1 MKTSVLHAMFLGLLI
16 LLLSPPAGDASSG
29 SQLSRTS
36 PQTATENHNVMLRV
50 VRVTPEWMPYASTGG
65 WTEAVSVKE
74 SDVLKFYEAAIWE
87 ETSSVHLYAFSNSYD
102 AGYGNQPGVTVTDE
116 QKIAHREQFLIRKYT
131 DMPAAWTEERSV
143 FLKSAFVD
151 MASYL
156 VNQHPD
162 SDHHLM
168 YSGHGGPGGK
178 LFAAQLY
185 ENHANEFLKSWT
197 QTLGRPLGVIDMGGP
212 CTKGS
217 FSDLDNFAEYA
228 TYYVASDLP
237 NGGYTMDHW
246 NYEKYQETDPETQ
259 YHNLV
264 STNESL
270 EDALKG
276 RIDLR
281 RKRYEYSR
289 NNMITNEV
297 AQANYLYSCAA
308 FRTFSP
314 DFKTFLGSAHTSYS
328 IHDDLYQY
336 MIDNGAPSTLIA
348 QFTSV
353 IVHKADNKDFFAW
366 SEVRNG
372 ISMPRPEVT
381 PPVSTVTP
389 LSERTPQ
396 VRDAIVTEARL
407 ASFYSLALDS
417 WNITSL
423 KAGDFDGLTSLTT
436 LSLSNNQLGTLPAG
450 IFNGLTSLTS
460 LDLSSN
466 QLSAL
471 PADIF
476 DGLTSLATLN
486 LWSNP
491 LNTLPEGLFEGLT
504 SLTTLNLGYNHLN
517 NLPAG
522 IFVGLAE
529 PQSLHLYGNA
539 TDPLPLPVSIE
550 KIADGQFK
558 AVAPTG
564 APFNIVLPLIV
575 TNGTIGGGAAGSVTI
590 STGTAE
596 SPPFTVARTPGTTAA
611 VTVNIGT
618 LPGLPT
624 EVNRFNIPL
633 HQGYTLVKSGDL
645 PLAIIAAAAAATDF
659 NGDGRTDFV
668 DFFLFADAYGG
679 TDARFD
685 LDGSG
690 TVDFVDF
697 FKFVDAF
704 DQPGQAKLLALAQ
717 EMFGLPTGLELQQ
730 NAPNP
735 FNSETVIS
743 YSLSKPAFSRIEVF
757 ALNGQRVSVLAQGP
771 QQAGRHRLHW
781 DGRDDDGRPL
791 GSGVYLYRLVT
802 GESVLTR
809 KLTLLR

>member
-1 MKTSVLHAMFLGLLI
+1 MNASAFRICILAVLAV
-16 LLLSPPAGDASSG
+16 LLSPPAGHVALSG
-29 SQLSRTS
+29 SQLSRMS
-36 PQTATENHNVMLRV
+36 QQTAPENHNVMLRV

-65 WTEAVSVKE
+65 WTQAVSVKE

-102 AGYGNQPGVTVTDE
+102 AGYGNQAGVTVTDE

-131 DMPAAWTEERSV
+131 DMPAARTEERSV

-162 SDHHLM
+162 SEHHLM

-217 FSDLDNFAEYA
+217 FSDLDNFSDYA

-237 NGGYTMDHW
+237 NGGYTEDQW
-246 NYEKYQETDPETQ
+246 TYQKHLETDPETQ
-259 YHNLV
+259 YHNLF
-264 STNESL
+264 SANESL

-276 RIDLR
+276 RIDLK

-314 DFKTFLGSAHTSYS
+314 DFKTFLGSGHTRYS

-366 SEVRNG
+366 GKVRNG
-372 ISMPRPEVT
+372 ISMPRPEAGDTPSVPEVT

-396 VRDAIVTEARL
+396 VRDAIGTEARL
-407 ASFYSLALDS
+407 AQIYAFPLVRK
-417 WNITSL
+417 NITAL
-423 KAGDFDGLTSLTT
+423 KDGDFDGLTNMVALH
-436 LSLSNNQLGTLPAG
+436 LSSNQLSTLPAG

-476 DGLTSLATLN
+476 DGLTLLATLN
-486 LWSNP
+486 LWSNR

-522 IFVGLAE
+522 IFVGLTE
-529 PQSLHLYGNA
+529 LQSLHLYGNA
-539 TDPLPLPVSIE
+539 IDPLPISVSLE
-550 KIADGQFK
+550 EVEEGEFK
-558 AVAPTG
+558 AVVPTG
-564 APFNIVLPLIV
+564 APFNIVLPLSV
-575 TNGTIGGGAAGSVTI
+575 TNGAISGGAASYVTI
-590 STGTAE
+590 STGSAE
-596 SPPFTVARTPGTTAA
+596 SPPLTVARTPGTTAA

-624 EVNRFNIPL
+624 DVNRFNILL

-645 PLAIIAAAAAATDF
+645 PLQIIAAAVAATDF

-685 LDGSG
+685 LDGNG
-690 TVDFVDF
+690 TVDFADF

-704 DQPGQAKLLALAQ
+704 G
-717 EMFGLPTGLELQQ
+717 T
-730 NAPNP
+730 
-735 FNSETVIS
+735 
-743 YSLSKPAFSRIEVF
+743 
-757 ALNGQRVSVLAQGP
+757 
-771 QQAGRHRLHW
+771 
-781 DGRDDDGRPL
+781 
-791 GSGVYLYRLVT
+791 
-802 GESVLTR
+802 
-809 KLTLLR
+809 